1 MTRILRR
8 KAELDGLPDVTGR
21 TAVVMTMGALHDG
34 HASLVHGARG
44 LAGAD
49 GRVIVTVFVNPLQF
63 GAGED
68 FERYPRALDDDVAI
82 ASDAGADVVFAP
94 EVDEVYPPADSP
106 AAAIMIDPGPL
117 GTELEGAARPGH
129 FAGMLT
135 VVAKLMH
142 MTRPDVALFGE
153 KDYQQLVLVRAMA
166 RALDFSVE
174 IIGMPTV
181 READGLAMS
190 SRNRYLS
197 ADARGVAAQIPV
209 ALAAGQA
216 AGPDGAHA
224 VVDAVRRHLDQSAA
238 SAGVPVDVDYVVVR
252 SLDLGPAP
260 RSGAARLLVTVV
272 VDGTRLLDNVDVHLG
287 PQSVR

>member
-1 MTRILRR
+1 VTSVLRR

-44 LAGAD
+44 LAGSD

-68 FERYPRALDDDVAI
+68 FGRYPRTFDDDVAI

-94 EVDEVYPPADSP
+94 KVDEVYPAADSP

-117 GTELEGAARPGH
+117 GTEIEGAARPGH

-142 MTRPDVALFGE
+142 MTRPDFALFGE

-197 ADARGVAAQIPV
+197 ADARCVAAQIPV

-216 AGPDGAHA
+216 AGPDGAQA
-224 VVDAVRRHLDQSAA
+224 VVDAVRRHLDQSSA
-238 SAGVPVDVDYVVVR
+238 SVGVPVDVDYVVVR
-252 SLDLGPAP
+252 SLDLGPPP

-272 VDGTRLLDNVDVHLG
+272 IDGTRLLDNVDVHLG